1 MICAGCIHQ
10 PEWTYSA
17 LLFTA
22 RCPRMGWNL
31 ERTLF
36 EEHEVFH
43 VRETGQRVRVTYCP
57 ARQEEGEDR

>member
-1 MICAGCIHQ
+1 
-10 PEWTYSA
+10 
-17 LLFTA
+17 
-22 RCPRMGWNL
+22 MGWNL

-43 VRETGQRVRVTYCP
+43 VRKTGQRVRVTYCP